1 MNRFVAYNMPKIE
14 LHCHLDGSMS
24 VDVIRELLAKKGEN
38 FEEKELLTMLQAPV
52 DCESLAEYLKC
63 FDTPISCIQTK
74 EGLRIAAEDLALTA
88 AKEQVKYLEVRFAPS
103 FSTAEGCDR
112 ECTGRP
118 VQRGAKGGYLHRH
131 YCVRYASSG
140 YGNESSHVEG
150 CKRALWIWGRGMRYG
165 RG

>member
-103 FSTAEGCDR
+103 FSTAEGLSVRDVI
-112 ECTGRP
+112 ESVQEGLSSAEQKADIYTGII
-118 VQRGAKGGYLHRH
+118 V
-131 YCVRYASSG
+131 C
-140 YGNESSHVEG
+140 
-150 CKRALWIWGRGMRYG
+150 GMRHLDMET
-165 RG
+165 